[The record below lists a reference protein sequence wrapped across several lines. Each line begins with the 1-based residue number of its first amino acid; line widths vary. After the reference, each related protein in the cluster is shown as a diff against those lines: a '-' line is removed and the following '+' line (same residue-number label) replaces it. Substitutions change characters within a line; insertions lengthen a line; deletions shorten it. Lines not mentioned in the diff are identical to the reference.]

1 MLPSSWSLPWPTTPG
16 WLSFL
21 MFPGILPCITLHCV
35 CVCSYA
41 CANLASA
48 VSHKLPEDR
57 ASPSQGSTRIKK
69 SLLPL
74 PPSPW
79 LSWGLALGAKSQPLT
94 NVWDSMVGVT
104 WPVVEPQFR
113 GGGPVVF
120 PTPGPLLPPNL

>member
-1 MLPSSWSLPWPTTPG
+1 MEPSLAHHTRLALLPYVPWYFALYHTSL
-16 WLSFL
+16 
-21 MFPGILPCITLHCV
+21 CV

-94 NVWDSMVGVT
+94 NVWDSIVGVT